1 MSQPAVAAAASASL
15 LAELRAVLGPHRV
28 STRPDDR
35 AVYARDMWTR
45 GLLAIAAGQPPG
57 QTPGVIV
64 WPETTAEVQAIVR
77 IARSHGV
84 PLVPFGAGS
93 GVTGA
98 AVPTAG
104 GLVLDMKRMRA
115 LHIDAERSLITC
127 EPGLLGS
134 HLEDRLNRRGLTLGH
149 FPSSIMC
156 STVGGWLATRGAGQM
171 STKYGK
177 VEDLVQSLEVVTG
190 TGEHLHL
197 DSGDHGGPDLLQ
209 LFIGSEGT
217 LGIITRATFLVRP
230 LPAARRL
237 RGYWFADVASGCGAI
252 RHLLQLGL
260 RPAVVRLYD
269 ELDTL
274 ISGAGRHRAPAAP
287 RPREGEGA
295 ASFLLQQLGSRV
307 GKLDLG
313 SPNHPPLEL
322 EDLLKLLKPDAQRA
336 RSRLERW
343 LVQAVLSQAQPINRL
358 IEALM
363 PRLAVGCLLI
373 LGFEGEPELATAED
387 ELARSELLRLGARDL
402 GEEPGQHW
410 LRHRYDVSFKLP
422 KAFAAGAFADT
433 LEVATTWDRLGAL
446 YREVRAALGQQ
457 ALVMAH
463 FSHAYPDGCS
473 IYFSFIGRALSTS
486 GPPEHRAE
494 HRTEHR
500 TEHRGEHRAA
510 PGAEHA
516 AVMQARLAADQ
527 RCYDALWQGAVQ
539 AALRVG
545 ATISHHHGI
554 GKLRTPFMA
563 TEHGP
568 SLGVLRALKRVYDPD
583 WLCNPGKLLAAPVAP
598 SAAETGKAPTADP
611 AGLREPLRALLGP
624 ERVEPGALRC
634 AVRST
639 AEVQAVVRLARAHG
653 VPVSCARRASSQ
665 QASGVQLDLS
675 GMAQVAPVRTEALLV
690 EAQAGITLWQLEQG
704 LRAQGLTLGPLPP
717 WTWTRTLG
725 AALAAPQPAEASL
738 GAGRLRD
745 RRVRVTTVLLTGRE
759 LTAPPTPAPRRAAGP
774 ELAQA
779 LLGSGAALGVI
790 TAAMLRVARRP
801 ATEHWL
807 GWLLDDELEALR
819 ALELARSLHGG
830 TVLSEVVL
838 CHRELLERAVD
849 PATLPPGRLALL
861 VASTAP
867 GALAS
872 AALRLLSARIF
883 SQRDALPEA
892 LCRELYGSERLFS
905 AGASLADAA
914 RLGSGWP
921 QHQRPLHGP
930 LGEQA
935 ALLRAQAGP
944 YLVAGVHL
952 HGATLVCTTAE
963 AGVGAVEPAALADAQ
978 TLLWPPLRAALVG
991 DLDPPG

>member
-1 MSQPAVAAAASASL
+1 MSQPAVAPEATASL
-15 LAELRAVLGPHRV
+15 LFELRSVLGPHRV
-28 STRPDDR
+28 STRADDR

-45 GLLAIAAGQPPG
+45 GLLAIAAQQPPG
-57 QTPGVIV
+57 QTPEVIV
-64 WPETTAEVQAIVR
+64 WPETAAEVQAIVR
-77 IARSHGV
+77 IARRHGV

-98 AVPTAG
+98 AVPAAG
-104 GLVLDMKRMRA
+104 GLVLDLKRMRA
-115 LHIDAERSLITC
+115 LHIDAERRLITC
-127 EPGLLGS
+127 EPGILGS
-134 HLEDRLNRRGLTLGH
+134 HLEDRLGRRGLTLGH

-177 VEDLVQSLEVVTG
+177 VEDMVQSIEVVTG
-190 TGEHLHL
+190 TGEHLRI
-197 DSGDHGGPDLLQ
+197 DSGEAGGPDLLQ

-217 LGIITRATFLVRP
+217 LGIITRATFVARP
-230 LPAARRL
+230 VPAARRL
-237 RGYWFADVASGCGAI
+237 RGYWFPDVASGCGAI

-274 ISGAGRHRAPAAP
+274 MSGAGRHRTPHAK
-287 RPREGEGA
+287 RPRELEGA
-295 ASFLLQQLGSRV
+295 ANFLLQQLGSRV

-343 LVQAVLSQAQPINRL
+343 LVQAVLSQAQPLNRL

-363 PRLAVGCLLI
+363 PRLSVGCLLI
-373 LGFEGEPELATAED
+373 LGFEGEPELATTED
-387 ELARSELLRLGARDL
+387 ELARGELLRLGARDL
-402 GEEPGQHW
+402 GEEPGEHW

-433 LEVATTWDRLGAL
+433 IEVATTWDRLAAL
-446 YREVRAALGQQ
+446 YREVRAALGQD

-473 IYFSFIGRALSTS
+473 IYFTFIGRALSTS
-486 GPPEHRAE
+486 GT
-494 HRTEHR
+494 TEQP
-500 TEHRGEHRAA
+500 AA
-510 PGAEHA
+510 R
-516 AVMQARLAADQ
+516 QARLEADQ
-527 RCYDALWQGAVQ
+527 RRYDALWQGAVQ

-583 WLCNPGKLLAAPVAP
+583 WLCNPGKLLTDRTAPPVKSRATPP
-598 SAAETGKAPTADP
+598 SAAA
-611 AGLREPLRALLGP
+611 AGLSEPLRALLGA
-624 ERVEPGALRC
+624 ERVEPQDGALRC

-639 AEVQAVVRLARAHG
+639 AEVQAVMRLAAAHG
-653 VPVSCARRASSQ
+653 VAVSCARKPGGVASPPQPSGATSLPQ
-665 QASGVQLDLS
+665 PASATSSLQPAGSLLVDLS
-675 GMAQVAPVRTEALLV
+675 GLAQVAPVRGEALLV
-690 EAQAGITLWQLEQG
+690 EASCGITLWQLEQG
-704 LRAQGLTLGPLPP
+704 LRAQGLTLGALPP
-717 WTWTRTLG
+717 WAWTRTLG

-738 GAGRLRD
+738 AAGRLRD
-745 RRVRVTTVLLTGRE
+745 RRVRVTAVLATGRE

-774 ELAQA
+774 DLAQA
-779 LLGSGAALGVI
+779 LLGSGAALGLL

-801 ATEHWL
+801 PAEHWL
-807 GWLLDDELEALR
+807 GLLLDDEEAALR

-838 CHRELLERAVD
+838 LHRELLARVVD
-849 PATLPPGRLALL
+849 PATLPPGRLVLLAAGAGPEPLARRAL
-861 VASTAP
+861 
-867 GALAS
+867 G
-872 AALRLLSARIF
+872 LLSARIA
-883 SQRDALPEA
+883 SPHAALPDA
-892 LCRELYGSERLFS
+892 ASRELYSSGPLF
-905 AGASLADAA
+905 APGASLADAA

-921 QHQRPLHGP
+921 HHQSPLRGP
-930 LGEQA
+930 LDAQA
-935 ALLRAQAGP
+935 ALLRAQKGP

-952 HGATLVCTTAE
+952 HGAALVSSAPV
-963 AGVGAVEPAALADAQ
+963 ADAPDPAALPSAQ
-978 TLLWPPLRAALVG
+978 TLLWPRLRAALLG
-991 DLDPPG
+991 DLDPPV

>member
-1 MSQPAVAAAASASL
+1 VSTEKPAGPTSQPAVAPEATASL
-15 LAELRAVLGPHRV
+15 LAELRSVLGPHRV
-28 STRPDDR
+28 STRADDR
-35 AVYARDMWTR
+35 AVYSRDMWTR
-45 GLLAIAAGQPPG
+45 GLLAIAAQQPPG
-57 QTPGVIV
+57 QTPEVIV
-64 WPETTAEVQAIVR
+64 WPETAAEVQAIVR
-77 IARSHGV
+77 IARRRGV

-104 GLVLDMKRMRA
+104 SLVLDLKRMRA
-115 LHIDAERSLITC
+115 LDIDAERHLVTC
-127 EPGLLGS
+127 EPGILGS
-134 HLEDRLNRRGLTLGH
+134 HLEDRLGRRGLTVGH

-177 VEDLVQSLEVVTG
+177 VEDLVQSIEVVTG
-190 TGEHLHL
+190 TGEHLRI
-197 DSGDHGGPDLLQ
+197 DSGEAGGPDLLQ

-217 LGIITRATFLVRP
+217 LGIITRATFVARP
-230 LPAARRL
+230 VPAARRL
-237 RGYWFADVASGCGAI
+237 RGYWFPEVASGCAAI

-274 ISGAGRHRAPAAP
+274 MSGAGRHRTPHEK
-287 RPREGEGA
+287 RPRELEGA
-295 ASFLLQQLGSRV
+295 ANFLLQQLGSRV

-343 LVQAVLSQAQPINRL
+343 LVQAVLSQAQPLNRL

-363 PRLAVGCLLI
+363 PRLSVGCLLI
-373 LGFEGEPELATAED
+373 LGFEGEPELTTTED

-402 GEEPGQHW
+402 GEEPGEHW

-433 LEVATTWDRLGAL
+433 IEVATTWDRLAAL
-446 YREVRAALGQQ
+446 YREVRAALGQD

-473 IYFSFIGRALSTS
+473 IYFTFIGRALSTS
-486 GPPEHRAE
+486 GPAE
-494 HRTEHR
+494 QP
-500 TEHRGEHRAA
+500 AA
-510 PGAEHA
+510 L
-516 AVMQARLAADQ
+516 QARLAADQ
-527 RCYDALWQGAVQ
+527 RRYDALWQGAVQ

-583 WLCNPGKLLAAPVAP
+583 WLCNPGKLLAERAAPPVKERATP
-598 SAAETGKAPTADP
+598 PPGAA
-611 AGLREPLRALLGP
+611 AGLSEPLRTLLGP
-624 ERVEPGALRC
+624 ERVEPRDGALRC

-639 AEVQAVVRLARAHG
+639 AEVQAVVRLAATHG
-653 VPVSCARRASSQ
+653 AAVGCARAPGGAARSP
-665 QASGVQLDLS
+665 QAAGRVVVDL
-675 GMAQVAPVRTEALLV
+675 GGLAQVAPVRAEALLV
-690 EAQAGITLWQLEQG
+690 EAHCGITLWQLEQG
-704 LRAQGLTLGPLPP
+704 LRAQGLTLGALPP
-717 WTWTRTLG
+717 WAWTRTLG
-725 AALAAPQPAEASL
+725 AALAAPLPAEASL
-738 GAGRLRD
+738 AAGRLRD
-745 RRVRVTTVLLTGRE
+745 RRVRVTAVLATGRE

-774 ELAQA
+774 DLAQA
-779 LLGSGAALGVI
+779 LLGSGAALGLL

-801 ATEHWL
+801 PAEHWL
-807 GWLLDDELEALR
+807 GLLLDDEEAALR
-819 ALELARSLHGG
+819 AVELARSLHGG

-838 CHRELLERAVD
+838 VHRELLARAVD

-861 VASTAP
+861 AAGAGP
-867 GALAS
+867 EPLARGALG
-872 AALRLLSARIF
+872 LLSARIA
-883 SQRDALPEA
+883 SQHAALPDA
-892 LCRELYGSERLFS
+892 VCRELYSPGRLF
-905 AGASLADAA
+905 APGASLADAA
-914 RLGSGWP
+914 AVGSGWP
-921 QHQRPLHGP
+921 LHQSPLRGP
-930 LGEQA
+930 LSAQA
-935 ALLRAQAGP
+935 ALLRAQQGP

-952 HGATLVCTTAE
+952 HGAALVSSAPV
-963 AGVGAVEPAALADAQ
+963 ADAPDPAALPSARAV
-978 TLLWPPLRAALVG
+978 LWPRLQAALLG
-991 DLDPPG
+991 DLDPPV